1 MKAHKDMTEQSFTV
15 SIESTG
21 RSEGTMR
28 NVITSK
34 FARPD
39 AETWEMVTDEGAFHG
54 GDATAPP
61 PLAYFATALVGCL
74 MTQIRAF
81 SKSLDTPVA
90 SVTATARIKWR
101 GRQIGSAPYRTE
113 PIGIGIDLD
122 IESPAEA
129 SQLAALIEAAKQG
142 CFIEQTLVRENTIT
156 HRLKSGQ
163 TWIDV

>member
-1 MKAHKDMTEQSFTV
+1 
-15 SIESTG
+15 
-21 RSEGTMR
+21 MR

-34 FARPD
+34 FARPG
-39 AETWEMVTDEGAFHG
+39 AETWEMATDEGAFHG

-81 SKSLDTPVA
+81 SKLLDMPVT

-101 GRQIGSAPYRTE
+101 GRQLGNAPYRTE
-113 PIGIGIDLD
+113 PVGLEIDLD
-122 IESPAEA
+122 IDSTADA
-129 SQLAALIEAAKQG
+129 SRLATLVAAAKQG

-156 HRLKSGQ
+156 HRLKSGE